1 MCFRCCSF
9 YNLIYDFL
17 FINYTWLF
25 IAFCKLYF
33 LYILT
38 IHIDYWSILCII
50 YEQNISI
57 AKIFDRISVLCFN
70 ISRYDSCLCDLQ
82 LYLFFSMN
90 MKKYTRSSV
99 KGFTLVE
106 LIVVIVIL
114 SILATIAF
122 LSFTSQSASARDSK
136 RKTDISGIVWKINV
150 FLAQKGNS
158 AATQLVTSD
167 NKRQLTN
174 PSIAWQAST
183 SGTNYIAGKIN
194 YANLGVSSTDF
205 MDSKDG
211 NSYDYA
217 FWVTT
222 LQGTAYQ
229 LASKLEVDDSGNP
242 ITDGAYVMGSYTARW
257 TGSTWIAFWTWV
269 YTNSSAPYTVTITL
283 PSNMAGF
290 FDTGDI
296 IANTWTMANT
306 WVIKSISNGWVL
318 TISTQVA
325 WAATSFSW
333 VVWISLAQQEVWGL
347 IMSTKSGTGIVTS
360 ARAPY

>member
-1 MCFRCCSF
+1 
-9 YNLIYDFL
+9 
-17 FINYTWLF
+17 
-25 IAFCKLYF
+25 
-33 LYILT
+33 
-38 IHIDYWSILCII
+38 
-50 YEQNISI
+50 
-57 AKIFDRISVLCFN
+57 
-70 ISRYDSCLCDLQ
+70 
-82 LYLFFSMN
+82 

-257 TGSTWIAFWTWV
+257 TGATETATSTNTGTV
-269 YTNSSAPYTVTITL
+269 TNSNTTFVAP
-283 PSNMAGF
+283 SSMAGF
-290 FDTGDI
+290 FKTWDIVKSDT
-296 IANTWTMANT
+296 NTGT
-306 WVIKSISNGWVL
+306 VISISNGWVITL
-318 TISTQVA
+318 STPSSTIAGNLSNSGVA
-325 WAATSFSW
+325 ITLAAP
-333 VVWISLAQQEVWGL
+333 EVAGL
-347 IMSTKSGTGIVTS
+347 IMSEKAGTGIVTS
-360 ARAPY
+360 AKAPY